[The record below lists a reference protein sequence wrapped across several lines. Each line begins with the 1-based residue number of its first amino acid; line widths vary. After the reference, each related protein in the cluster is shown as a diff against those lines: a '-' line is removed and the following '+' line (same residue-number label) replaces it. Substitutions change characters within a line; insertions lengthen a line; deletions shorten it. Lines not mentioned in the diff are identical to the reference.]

1 MVLSTCD
8 RFLRIMNVLLLSQF
22 FSITRG
28 GGEYVFHSIAK
39 KLAENGHNVFV
50 ITNKIKNEKY
60 LEEPKIKL
68 IFVPPTLEYKG
79 GLPPTFSDNITY
91 TLNAVRKGRKIIK
104 TEEIDLIHSNNFAP
118 ALAGSILSQLTS
130 KPHVTTIHDIFSL
143 GDKDFWKKW
152 GKQSN
157 ISKLNVK
164 IAPFF
169 EKILIK
175 LKHNCIHTVSEA
187 TKDDLIKFGVKK
199 PIYVIHN
206 SIQNQQFL
214 NLEPKRN
221 QFIFI
226 GRLVFYK
233 NLKVVL
239 EAIKLAKKDHPEI
252 KLIIVGDGPVK
263 QELEEFVK
271 KLKIESNVW
280 FTGYISNEEK
290 SKFIAESNAM
300 VFPSLFEGF
309 GLVLLESFAQK
320 RSVIVSNVR
329 PMSDIISD
337 KETGFV
343 VDPFDKKLWSKAL
356 KELIENPSKSN
367 SMGEKGYK
375 MLQEKYNQDLMY
387 QKLEK
392 MYHDVLEKKFI
403 N

>member
-1 MVLSTCD
+1 
-8 RFLRIMNVLLLSQF
+8 MNVLLLSQF

-60 LEEPKIKL
+60 LEESKIKL

-79 GLPPTFSDNITY
+79 GLPPTFSDNIKY

-118 ALAGSILSQLTS
+118 ALAGSILSQITS
-130 KPHVTTIHDIFSL
+130 KPHITTIHDIFSL
-143 GDKDFWKKW
+143 GGKDFWKKW
-152 GKQSN
+152 GEQSD

-164 IAPFF
+164 IGPFF
-169 EKILIK
+169 EKILVK

-199 PIYVIHN
+199 PIYVIPN
-206 SIQNQQFL
+206 FIQNQPCL
-214 NLEPKRN
+214 NLKPNRN
-221 QFIFI
+221 QFIFV

-233 NLKVVL
+233 NLEVVL
-239 EAIKLAKKDHPEI
+239 KAIKIVKDDFPEI
-252 KLIIVGDGPVK
+252 KLIIVGDGPFK
-263 QELEEFVK
+263 NKLQELVK
-271 KLKIESNVW
+271 KLNINSNVK

-290 SKFIAESNAM
+290 SKLISESNAL

-309 GLVLLESFAQK
+309 GLVMLESFAQK
-320 RSVIVSNVR
+320 RPVIVSNVR
-329 PMSDIISD
+329 PMSDIILN

-343 VDPFDKKLWSKAL
+343 VDPFDEELWGKAL
-356 KELIENPSKSN
+356 KEVIENPSKSD

-392 MYHDVLEKKFI
+392 MYHNILEKKSR
-403 N
+403 